1 MEKIFQYGVPRNAVR
16 LINVMAESEGRVDHW
31 VDTLYLTTLVQN
43 MQINVHTLAF
53 FNFQYFLT
61 RQIGTCSY
69 KLY

>member
-16 LINVMAESEGRVDHW
+16 LINIMAESEDRVDHW

-53 FNFQYFLT
+53 FNFQYFFNST
-61 RQIGTCSY
+61 DWY
-69 KLY
+69 M

>member
-1 MEKIFQYGVPRNAVR
+1 
-16 LINVMAESEGRVDHW
+16 MAESEGRVDHW

>member
-1 MEKIFQYGVPRNAVR
+1 MEKIFQNGVPRNAVI

-53 FNFQYFLT
+53 F
-61 RQIGTCSY
+61 
-69 KLY
+69 